1 MKDLQMTDLDYSRTK
16 LKWNGWGW
24 EGKSFHLGDEDREEH
39 FGPSF
44 RRISTQLNCRPRRR

>member
-24 EGKSFHLGDEDREEH
+24 EGKSFHLGDEDRAGP
-39 FGPSF
+39 GPSS
-44 RRISTQLNCRPRRR
+44 RRISMQLSCRPRRR